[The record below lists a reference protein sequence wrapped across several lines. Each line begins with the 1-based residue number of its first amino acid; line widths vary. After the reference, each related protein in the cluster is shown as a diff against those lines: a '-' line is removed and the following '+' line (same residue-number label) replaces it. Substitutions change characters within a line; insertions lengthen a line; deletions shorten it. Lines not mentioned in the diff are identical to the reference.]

1 MPDRKAPTDL
11 IWVTEAMVVYGHGR
25 GWYSERIKDGRLKSY
40 PQPGETKIYLSRRE
54 IEEQQK
60 RSA

>member
-1 MPDRKAPTDL
+1 MPDKKTPSDL
-11 IWVTEAMVVYGHGR
+11 IWVTQAMVEYGHGR
-25 GWYSERIKDGRLKSY
+25 GWYTERIKDGRLHTY
-40 PQPGETKIYLSRRE
+40 PQPGETKVYLSRSE